1 MRKSFMCVVVTAS
14 ALFCGLNL
22 YDSFQQAR
30 AKEVFFQS
38 RADGYCS
45 INDRNKCVETGTSC
59 RDQSHDDKE
68 MACASWLD
76 PTDIDYCNC
85 LEKPSTGN

>member
-1 MRKSFMCVVVTAS
+1 MYVIVTAS

-30 AKEVFFQS
+30 AKEAFFQS
-38 RADGYCS
+38 RVDGYCDLFA
-45 INDRNKCVETGTSC
+45 NGKCKNRGCEE
-59 RDQSHDDKE
+59 QSTDDKK

-76 PTDIDYCNC
+76 EDNINHCDCREKSSTDN
-85 LEKPSTGN
+85 